1 MYGHV
6 QCKTNTCSG
15 SARGVAVPYIKQNE
29 DSWAK
34 VWVIFQDHHPITIVR
49 WVMSEG
55 HSFNKVFPS
64 AAALCVV
71 SAIMSQEVFFASS
84 FPIFEQQKESLIYNI
99 YFFTI

>member
-1 MYGHV
+1 
-6 QCKTNTCSG
+6 
-15 SARGVAVPYIKQNE
+15 
-29 DSWAK
+29 
-34 VWVIFQDHHPITIVR
+34 
-49 WVMSEG
+49 MSEG